1 MLTSFSITGTWFS
14 SKRTTN
20 NANSTNRAGKGS
32 PVIRTVCGARI
43 NSLKRGYLFYSLQSQ
58 SPKILTV
65 WMPEMWKDYRD
76 VQSKENLS
84 LKNGNTK
91 TITSCGSTIYY
102 NKLRLPKFSK
112 YDIWVKKKNHIKWKQ
127 TKKHNSKK
135 TAKIPEKVSGV
146 CSQSTL
152 PPALVQSLW
161 DQVFYQKDKLI
172 LLMLTW
178 TCW

>member
-1 MLTSFSITGTWFS
+1 MLTSFSITGTWLS

-76 VQSKENLS
+76 VQSKGNLS
-84 LKNGNTK
+84 LNGNTK

-112 YDIWVKKKNHIKWKQ
+112 YDIWVKKKKNTSNENKQ
-127 TKKHNSKK
+127 KNI
-135 TAKIPEKVSGV
+135 TAKKRQKSQKRSQVSV
-146 CSQSTL
+146 LRVPCLQLWSRAFEIRSST
-152 PPALVQSLW
+152 
-161 DQVFYQKDKLI
+161 KRI
-172 LLMLTW
+172 N
-178 TCW
+178 